1 VSYTLIGRIQ
11 SRVVSALP
19 ALLVALAL
27 QRWWAIELVALMLG
41 IGLLLDT
48 LVYDRVLDYQPAWL
62 ALPLGALELGV
73 VYGAMRWLDLMA
85 PLRWAL
91 ALYAIG
97 WLGAQLF
104 GHALF
109 PRLRLEYAEA
119 GGELGRRGALTAV
132 AVAAIVASGLGAA
145 YAVKPPT
152 VHLHGTIQGPL
163 VIRHA
168 QTLVGGVV
176 KGGILIRANNV
187 TLRNV
192 TVVGGEDG
200 IDILDSHHVMLDNVR
215 VVGVSL
221 DGIHVRRS
229 SVMIENCKITSPR
242 GPWVQGIDIS
252 FSMDKEMSMVDGCT
266 IVGVREGIV
275 THMTMVDVT
284 HNRIGATSLRG
295 ITMGEMSMG
304 AIRHNDVLGAHGV
317 GIICLDHSECE
328 IEHNT
333 VVGTRKDPSGDAS
346 RAGVA
351 IEAHFFAK
359 AKVRHNTVVASPG
372 GVAAFDQS
380 TLTH

>member
-1 VSYTLIGRIQ
+1 MSYTLIGRIQ
-11 SRVVSALP
+11 TRVVSALP

-41 IGLLLDT
+41 IGLVLDAI
-48 LVYDRVLDYQPAWL
+48 VYDRVLAYQPAWL
-62 ALPLGALELGV
+62 ALPLGALELGL
-73 VYGAMRWLDLMA
+73 VYGAMRWLQLMA

-91 ALYAIG
+91 GLYAIG
-97 WLGAQLF
+97 WVAAQLF
-104 GHALF
+104 GHAVF
-109 PRLRLEYAEA
+109 PRLHLEYAED
-119 GGELGRRGALTAV
+119 GGELGRRGARTAI
-132 AVAAIVASGLGAA
+132 AVAAIVVSGLGAA
-145 YAVKPPT
+145 YAVRPPT

-168 QTLVGGVV
+168 QTLVGGTV
-176 KGGILIRANNV
+176 KGGILIRANKV

-192 TVVGGEDG
+192 TVIGGENG

-215 VVGVSL
+215 IVGVTL

-229 SVMIENCKITSPR
+229 SVMIENCKITSPS

-252 FSMDKEMSMVDGCT
+252 FSMDKEMSMVEGCT

-275 THMTMVDVT
+275 THMTMVDVM
-284 HNRIGATSLRG
+284 HNHIGATSLRG

-304 AIRHNDVLGAHGV
+304 AINHNDVLGAHGV
-317 GIICLDHSECE
+317 GIICLDHSECS

-333 VVGTRKDPSGDAS
+333 IVGTRTDPSGDAS

-359 AKVRHNTVVASPG
+359 AKVKHNTVIASPG
-372 GVAAFDQS
+372 GVQAFDGS
-380 TLTH
+380 TVTP

>member
-27 QRWWAIELVALMLG
+27 HRWWAIEVTALMLG

-48 LVYDRVLDYQPAWL
+48 VVYDRVLAYQPGWL
-62 ALPLGALELGV
+62 ALPLGGLELAL
-73 VYGAMRWLDLMA
+73 VYGAMRWLELMA

-97 WLGAQLF
+97 WLSAQLF

-109 PRLRLEYAEA
+109 PRLRLEYGEA
-119 GGELGRRGALTAV
+119 GGELGRVGALTA
-132 AVAAIVASGLGAA
+132 AAITVVVLGGLGAA
-145 YAVKPPT
+145 YAVLPPT
-152 VHLHGTIQGPL
+152 VHLHGTIQGPI

-176 KGGILIRANNV
+176 KGGIFIRADHV
-187 TLRNV
+187 TLKNV
-192 TVVGGEDG
+192 TVVGGENG
-200 IDILDSHHVMLDNVR
+200 IDVLNAHHVMLEGVR
-215 VVGVSL
+215 VLGASM

-229 SVMIENCKITSPR
+229 SVMIDNCKIASPS

-252 FSMDKEMSMVDGCT
+252 FSMDKAMSKVDGCT

-284 HNRIGATSLRG
+284 HNHIGATTLRG

-304 AIRHNDVLGAHGV
+304 SITHNEVLGALGV

-328 IEHNT
+328 IQHNT
-333 VVGTRKDPSGDAS
+333 VAGTRRDPTGDAS

-351 IEAHFFAK
+351 IESHFFAK
-359 AKVRHNTVVASPG
+359 AKVHDNTVVASPG
-372 GVAAFDQS
+372 GIAAFDQS
-380 TLTH
+380 TLTP